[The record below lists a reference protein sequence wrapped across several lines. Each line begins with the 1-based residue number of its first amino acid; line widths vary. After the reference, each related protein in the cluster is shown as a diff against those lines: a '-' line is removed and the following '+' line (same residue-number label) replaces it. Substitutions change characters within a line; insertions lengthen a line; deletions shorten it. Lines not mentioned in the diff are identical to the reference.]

1 MFDKNKV
8 LEEVTK
14 IIDTEIEKN
23 GYIDDSLYPAK
34 KIINFRKMTS
44 KIRELAD
51 EIIIKHSKD
60 EEEAEENLSFYERWV
75 YDNARIHVF
84 NNYKFI
90 SRSRKNN
97 TDETLYYNRAAGE
110 FKTTDALKAYFSK

>member
-1 MFDKNKV
+1 MFDENKV

-44 KIRELAD
+44 KIRELVD

-60 EEEAEENLSFYERWV
+60 EEDAEYNVEDYEDWI
-75 YDNARIHVF
+75 YDKAIIHLM
-84 NNYKFI
+84 NNYKLVSLSLI
-90 SRSRKNN
+90 HI
-97 TDETLYYNRAAGE
+97 
-110 FKTTDALKAYFSK
+110 